1 MARIRE
7 TIDIVAGRAGRR
19 SLDKL
24 VDANSSCDSVKRP
37 IDSMRMD
44 LEVLVGWDDQRRE
57 SLEQHGATTHKYIY
71 IEISIT

>member
-7 TIDIVAGRAGRR
+7 TVDIVAGRAGRRRR

-37 IDSMRMD
+37 IDSMRME
-44 LEVLVGWDDQRRE
+44 LEVLVMA
-57 SLEQHGATTHKYIY
+57 ATTKD
-71 IEISIT
+71 ESSRLS

>member
-7 TIDIVAGRAGRR
+7 TVDIVAGRGRRR

-37 IDSMRMD
+37 IDSMRME
-44 LEVLVGWDDQRRE
+44 LEVLVMA
-57 SLEQHGATTHKYIY
+57 ATTKD
-71 IEISIT
+71 ESSRLS